1 MVNIKHKTLEIVQAC
16 ASVII
21 DQKMIERQ
29 AGGIQRYI
37 RTMLPM
43 QCENAVLTLVELFA
57 ADNIENHLF
66 KAPLNWWEALKEATA
81 PQMFLDRWPVK
92 YRREVVDIK
101 AIWQGYRPP
110 PGCDKFGPFLP
121 YVLVRNISDDLEDL

>member
-1 MVNIKHKTLEIVQAC
+1 MQQKTLDIVQAC
-16 ASVII
+16 ATIII
-21 DQKMIERQ
+21 DKKMVENQID
-29 AGGIQRYI
+29 GIDRYV

-57 ADNIENHLF
+57 ADSIENYTF
-66 KAPLNWWEALKEATA
+66 ETPLNWWEALKEATA

-101 AIWQGYRPP
+101 AIWQGYKPP

-121 YVLVRNISDDLEDL
+121 YVLQRSVSDDLED